1 MGFQEPRRSLLLRSS
16 SSDPTCPQL
25 LSSQELRLMLQLRQ
39 LSSNCPDLDSMLML
53 LLRLLFSLLKE
64 ELQLTSALVNLL
76 ITRLNRL
83 SLPPNKTFWSKD
95 KFVLC

>member
-1 MGFQEPRRSLLLRSS
+1 MFQEPRRSLLPRSS

-25 LSSQELRLMLQLRQ
+25 LSSQELRPMLQLRQ
-39 LSSNCPDLDSMLML
+39 LSSNCPDLDLMLTL
-53 LLRLLFSLLKE
+53 LLRLLSSLLKE

-83 SLPPNKTFWSKD
+83 SLLPNKTFWSKD